1 MYLNTIKN
9 GEGAS
14 RQRKRVGRGIGC
26 NSGKT
31 AGRGHK
37 GQKSR
42 AGGFHKIGFE
52 GGQMPLYRR
61 LPKRGFKSLSAVL
74 TLNLRSS
81 LLLNAEEGA
90 TINLDWVKNNNST
103 SKKVAQVKFYLSRHE
118 ILKTKLNFEGVKV
131 SKGVKKI
138 IESAGGSIKL

>member
-1 MYLNTIKN
+1 M
-9 GEGAS
+9 
-14 RQRKRVGRGIGC
+14 
-26 NSGKT
+26 
-31 AGRGHK
+31 
-37 GQKSR
+37 
-42 AGGFHKIGFE
+42 
-52 GGQMPLYRR
+52 
-61 LPKRGFKSLSAVL
+61 
-74 TLNLRSS
+74 
-81 LLLNAEEGA
+81 NAEEGA

>member
-26 NSGKT
+26 NNGKT
-31 AGRGHK
+31 SGRGHK

-74 TLNLRSS
+74 TLNLRSR